1 MECVTQNYYTHG
13 ICHFYYN
20 VQYIR
25 KIIFMECV
33 TSISLWNTSELLCLR
48 NVSLLL
54 HCALYHNYYTYGMCH
69 SYYTVHYII
78 TIILMECVTLITLC
92 NTSELLQS
100 RNVSLLLNCAIYHLY
115 SSTTSAIYY
124 VHVTLQCVTSVTQ
137 PNVPFLL

>member
-1 MECVTQNYYTHG
+1 MSLRTIILMEY
-13 ICHFYYN
+13 
-20 VQYIR
+20 
-25 KIIFMECV
+25 V
-33 TSISLWNTSELLCLR
+33 TSITMCNISEKLYLW
-48 NVSLLL
+48 NVSLLF
-54 HCALYHNYYTYGMCH
+54 HCEIHQNYYAYGTCH

-124 VHVTLQCVTSVTQ
+124 LHVTLQCVTSVTQ